1 MTAWSNEFLVRCR
14 AITTS
19 SWSDAL
25 DLVGITGVM
34 QGLVH
39 RSGTGCIAGLAVT
52 VKEIA
57 GPLNTYAT
65 EAFAVGKFIEAI
77 SLGTVL
83 VIAMDGAPVS
93 SFGGLAAQATR
104 KQGAHGVV
112 IDGGCRDIADLRE
125 SGLWLASRHITPVS
139 GKGRLKVEAINI
151 PVTIGGIPVNP
162 GDLIVGDDT
171 GVVCISSQR
180 LQEVFLIAE
189 ALRIRDVQFAEAL
202 SGGETFT
209 TTAARL
215 KHM

>member
-1 MTAWSNEFLVRCR
+1 MITWSNEFLVRCS

-19 SWSDAL
+19 TWSDAL
-25 DLVGITGVM
+25 DLLGIVGVI

-39 RSGTGCIAGLAVT
+39 RSGNGCIAGPAVT

-57 GPLNTYAT
+57 GPLDTYGT
-65 EAFAVGKFIEAI
+65 EAFAVGKFIEAMTP
-77 SLGTVL
+77 GTVL
-83 VIAMDGAPVS
+83 VIEMDGAPVS

-112 IDGGCRDIADLRE
+112 IDGGCRDIADIRE

-151 PVTIGGIPVNP
+151 PVLIGGIPVNP
-162 GDLIVGDDT
+162 GDLIIGDDT

-180 LQEVFLIAE
+180 LPEVFRVAE
-189 ALRIRDVQFAEAL
+189 ELRIRDVQFAEAL

-209 TTAARL
+209 TAAERL

>member
-1 MTAWSNEFLVRCR
+1 MTTWSNEFLVRCS

-19 SWSDAL
+19 TWSDAL
-25 DLVGITGVM
+25 DLVGITGVI

-39 RSGTGCIAGLAVT
+39 RSGAGCIAGLAVT

-57 GPLNTYAT
+57 APLNTYST

-77 SLGTVL
+77 TAGTVL
-83 VIAMDGAPVS
+83 VIAMDSAPVS
-93 SFGGLAAQATR
+93 SFGGLAAQAIR

-139 GKGRLKVEAINI
+139 GKGRLKVEAINN
-151 PVTIGGIPVNP
+151 PVMIGGIPVNP

-171 GVVCISSQR
+171 GVVCISAQR

-189 ALRIRDVQFAEAL
+189 ELRIRDVRFAEAL

-209 TTAARL
+209 TAAARL